1 MKKIILIG
9 AGGHAKSCVDIIKDL
24 KKYKI
29 TYLVEKKIGN
39 NLDKYKKI
47 IYNKNNLL
55 SINKKIKFALVCFGQ
70 IKNRFNRQKVF
81 EELKKLGFKFPVIK
95 SKTAY
100 ISKNSKILDGTI
112 IMHRSIINSNVEIG
126 YNNIINTGSI
136 IEHDVSIGNHN
147 HIAPGA
153 IINGGVK
160 IGNNC
165 FIGSG
170 SIIRQ
175 GINIKSN
182 SFIQAGEVVLKKSIK

>member
-9 AGGHAKSCVDIIKDL
+9 AGGHAQSCIDVIKDS
-24 KKYKI
+24 KKFKVEYLLEKKKSNNLNQYKKI
-29 TYLVEKKIGN
+29 TYNKMNLLKI
-39 NLDKYKKI
+39 YKKT
-47 IYNKNNLL
+47 KL
-55 SINKKIKFALVCFGQ
+55 ALVSFGQ
-70 IKNRFNRQKVF
+70 IKNKFNRQKVY
-81 EELKKLGFKFPVIK
+81 ENLKKLGFEFPVIR
-95 SKTAY
+95 SKNSY

-112 IMHRSIINSNVEIG
+112 VMHKSVINSNVRIG

-170 SIIRQ
+170 SIIKQ
-175 GINIKSN
+175 GINIKNN
-182 SFIQAGEVVLKKSIK
+182 SFIQAGQTILKNL

>member
-1 MKKIILIG
+1 MKNIILVG
-9 AGGHAKSCVDIIKDL
+9 AGGHAKSCIDIIEGT
-24 KKYKI
+24 KKFKI
-29 TYLVEKKIGN
+29 KYLLEKKLGN
-39 NLDKYKKI
+39 QLFKYKKI
-47 IYNKNNLL
+47 NYTKNNLVK
-55 SINKKIKFALVCFGQ
+55 INKNIKYAFISFGQ
-70 IKNRFNRQKVF
+70 IKKKYDRQKVY
-81 EELKKLGFKFPVIK
+81 EELNKIGYKFPVIISK
-95 SKTAY
+95 TSLVSKTAK
-100 ISKNSKILDGTI
+100 ISYGSI
-112 IMHRSIINSNVEIG
+112 IMHRSIVNAGAYIG

-175 GINIKSN
+175 GMIIKNN
-182 SFIQAGEVVLKKSIK
+182 SFIQAGKVVLKNL